1 MLPRHPKSLVS
12 GGNDSTYR
20 LYLLVLCALT
30 HTFAAAMP
38 FSCMPVLFA
47 EMSEDLGLSLVQV
60 GTVWG
65 MVSLAGVFVALIG
78 GLLGD
83 RFGVKLVLG
92 LACLLVGITGA
103 LRGLSVDFISLAA
116 TVFLCGLTRWII
128 PTNVHKT
135 VGIWFRGQNLSAANG
150 VASMGMGIGLMLGP
164 MVSATL
170 LSPLLGGWR
179 NVLFLYGG
187 VSILIGILWFA
198 TGREPRQVDLATSSS
213 DIVPIHQALPRLIRI
228 KDLWLLGFTLLC
240 RMGCVIGLVGYLPLY
255 LRGQGWSP
263 ASADGTLVSFYA
275 ASTIAVMPL
284 SFLSDRLGSRK
295 VILFAALMTAVVSLV
310 LLPLAGSI
318 LIWTLV
324 ILTGIFMDGFMAI
337 ALTMVQETSG
347 VGVRYSGTA
356 LGLVFT
362 ISQLG
367 AAVSPPLGN
376 SLASVNPG
384 SPFIFWAA
392 LSIVAIGILSFS
404 SETRRGLFQKK
415 AL

>member
-1 MLPRHPKSLVS
+1 MLLRHPKSLVS
-12 GGNDSTYR
+12 GSNDSTYR
-20 LYLLVLCALT
+20 LYLLALCALT

-83 RFGVKLVLG
+83 RFGVKLVLS
-92 LACLLVGITGA
+92 LACLLVGIAGA
-103 LRGLSVDFISLAA
+103 LRGLSVDFFSLAA
-116 TVFLCGLTRWII
+116 TVFLCGLMRWII

-135 VGIWFRGQNLSAANG
+135 VGIWFRGQNLGAANG
-150 VASMGMGIGLMLGP
+150 VVSMGMGIGLMLGP

-187 VSILIGILWFA
+187 VSILIGILWLA
-198 TGREPRQVDLATSSS
+198 TGREPRQVDSVTTSS
-213 DIVPIHQALPRLIRI
+213 DIVPMHQALPRLIRI

-240 RMGCVIGLVGYLPLY
+240 RVGCVIGLVGYLPLY
-255 LRGQGWSP
+255 LRGQGWPP

-295 VILFAALMTAVVSLV
+295 VILFAALMTAVVSLI
-310 LLPLAGSI
+310 LLPLTGGI

-324 ILTGIFMDGFMAI
+324 ILMGIFMDGFMAI
-337 ALTMVQETSG
+337 ILTMVQETSG
-347 VGVRYSGTA
+347 VGARYSGTA

-367 AAVSPPLGN
+367 GAVSPPLGN
-376 SLASVNPG
+376 SLASVSPEP
-384 SPFIFWAA
+384 PFIFWAA
-392 LSIVAIGILSFS
+392 LSIVAIGILSFA
-404 SETRRGLFQKK
+404 SETR
-415 AL
+415 